1 MLLRGVARVLQ
12 RVQSSSVTAALLL
25 WHQRDGSVPHLALPC
40 RSSMCSLRPYCCHCT
55 GPLLKSLLKMGVGR
69 HWVHI
74 ESSTDMSTC
83 QGNHFIKGEWGI
95 FIPFL
100 RQQKD
105 RSGAVR
111 MNTAPFKYGNHKI
124 HPDNSAV
131 GTIWN
136 SGYTPPCLSPAVCAV
151 IHIIYFLTPAHG
163 SLQDA
168 KCGSVNDLL
177 DAALGVLIREGL
189 GAQSGAFNHT

>member
-12 RVQSSSVTAALLL
+12 RVQSSSVTAA
-25 WHQRDGSVPHLALPC
+25 
-40 RSSMCSLRPYCCHCT
+40 YCCDIREMAVCPT
-55 GPLLKSLLKMGVGR
+55 WPSPAAAPCAPSGPVAVTAPVTYWNLCLKLGVGR

-100 RQQKD
+100 REQKD

-111 MNTAPFKYGNHKI
+111 MNTAPFKFGNHKI